1 MRTFKNRLIFNSSYF
16 LLWIGYFTFARLFFL
31 LFYIDKTKEIGFLT
45 ALKTFIYGIQL
56 DISFAA
62 YLCLLP
68 FLLMIFSVF
77 VSSKKIGIIIKW
89 YSAILIIFL
98 SILLII
104 DASLYQSWGT
114 RLDSEI
120 LKYLNTPKLMIAS
133 VSSFQMVSG
142 IIFWVLISTLFIKLL
157 NKNTTKV
164 IGKIEKAFWMQSIV
178 FLLITASLIIPIRG
192 GLQTIPVNQSNVY
205 FSNKMYANH
214 ASINYMWNFFNALT
228 HKSDANNPYDFF
240 DDTTAENTINKTRK
254 QLLTKNTDSILNTTK
269 PNVILIIWESLTAK
283 VVGSL
288 GGEPTVTKNLNK
300 LSKEGILFTNF
311 YANGDRTDK
320 GIPAIL
326 SGYYPQ
332 PTKSIMKMPNKTRS
346 IPMLPKEMRAIGY
359 KTSFYYGGDLNFG
372 NMNTY
377 LRNAQIS
384 EIIDGSVFDKK
395 DWNSKWGA
403 FDDVFM
409 NRFAKDLSKKQT
421 EPFFKIA
428 LTSTSHEPFELN
440 STYKFGQDSH
450 DNLFRS
456 AHAYTDK
463 VIGDFIDFAKEQDW
477 YKNTLIVIMS
487 DHGHRSPKHKGAYNS
502 PKKFK
507 IPMLWLGGAL
517 NKKGIEIDNI
527 ASQVDFSFTLL
538 DLLNGNNSEF
548 KFSKNLFNTSE
559 NQYAHYIFN
568 KGFGTISKNGFY
580 LFDYTGKK
588 SIVHYG
594 KDFSKLDSLG
604 KAITQNSFQD
614 FLDRK

>member
-31 LFYIDKTKEIGFLT
+31 LFYIDKTKEIGILT

-62 YLCLLP
+62 YLCFLP

-228 HKSDANNPYDFF
+228 HKSDANNPYEFF
-240 DDTTAENTINKTRK
+240 DDSTAKNTINKTRK

>member
-68 FLLMIFSVF
+68 FLLIIFSVF

-142 IIFWVLISTLFIKLL
+142 IIFWVLISTLFIKLF

-164 IGKIEKAFWMQSIV
+164 IEKIEKAFWMQSIV

-228 HKSDANNPYDFF
+228 HKSDTNNPYDFF

-463 VIGDFIDFAKEQDW
+463 VIGHFINFAKKQDR

-487 DHGHRSPKHKGAYNS
+487 DHGNRSPKHKGAYNS

-588 SIVHYG
+588 SIVQYG

>member
-1 MRTFKNRLIFNSSYF
+1 MRTLKNRLIFNSSYF

-31 LFYIDKTKEIGFLT
+31 LFYIDKTKEIGILT

-62 YLCLLP
+62 YLCFLP

-228 HKSDANNPYDFF
+228 HKSDANNPYEFF
-240 DDTTAENTINKTRK
+240 DDSTAKNTINKTRK

>member
-1 MRTFKNRLIFNSSYF
+1 MRTLKNRLIFNSSYF

-62 YLCLLP
+62 YLCFLP

-114 RLDSEI
+114 RLDTAI

-142 IIFWVLISTLFIKLL
+142 IIFWVLISTLFIKLF

-164 IGKIEKAFWMQSIV
+164 IEKIEKAFWMQSIV

-228 HKSDANNPYDFF
+228 HKSDANNPYEFF
-240 DDTTAENTINKTRK
+240 NDSTAKNTINKTRK
-254 QLLTKNTDSILNTTK
+254 QLLTNNTDSILNTTK

-588 SIVHYG
+588 SIVQYG

>member
-62 YLCLLP
+62 YLCFLP

-114 RLDSEI
+114 RLDTAI

-142 IIFWVLISTLFIKLL
+142 IIFWVLISTLFIKLF

-164 IGKIEKAFWMQSIV
+164 IEKIEKAFWMQSIV

-228 HKSDANNPYDFF
+228 HKSDANNPYEFF
-240 DDTTAENTINKTRK
+240 NDSTAKNTINKTRK
-254 QLLTKNTDSILNTTK
+254 QLLTNNTDSILNTTK

-384 EIIDGSVFDKK
+384 
-395 DWNSKWGA
+395 
-403 FDDVFM
+403 
-409 NRFAKDLSKKQT
+409 
-421 EPFFKIA
+421 
-428 LTSTSHEPFELN
+428 
-440 STYKFGQDSH
+440 
-450 DNLFRS
+450 
-456 AHAYTDK
+456 
-463 VIGDFIDFAKEQDW
+463 
-477 YKNTLIVIMS
+477 
-487 DHGHRSPKHKGAYNS
+487 
-502 PKKFK
+502 
-507 IPMLWLGGAL
+507 
-517 NKKGIEIDNI
+517 
-527 ASQVDFSFTLL
+527 
-538 DLLNGNNSEF
+538 
-548 KFSKNLFNTSE
+548 
-559 NQYAHYIFN
+559 
-568 KGFGTISKNGFY
+568 
-580 LFDYTGKK
+580 
-588 SIVHYG
+588 
-594 KDFSKLDSLG
+594 
-604 KAITQNSFQD
+604 
-614 FLDRK
+614 

>member
-377 LRNAQIS
+377 LRNAEIS
-384 EIIDGSVFDKK
+384 EIIDGNEFNKK

-409 NRFAKDLSKKQT
+409 NRFAKDLAKKQT

-428 LTSTSHEPFELN
+428 LTSTSHEPYELN

>member
-1 MRTFKNRLIFNSSYF
+1 
-16 LLWIGYFTFARLFFL
+16 
-31 LFYIDKTKEIGFLT
+31 
-45 ALKTFIYGIQL
+45 
-56 DISFAA
+56 
-62 YLCLLP
+62 
-68 FLLMIFSVF
+68 MIFSVF

>member
-1 MRTFKNRLIFNSSYF
+1 
-16 LLWIGYFTFARLFFL
+16 
-31 LFYIDKTKEIGFLT
+31 
-45 ALKTFIYGIQL
+45 
-56 DISFAA
+56 
-62 YLCLLP
+62 
-68 FLLMIFSVF
+68 
-77 VSSKKIGIIIKW
+77 
-89 YSAILIIFL
+89 
-98 SILLII
+98 
-104 DASLYQSWGT
+104 
-114 RLDSEI
+114 
-120 LKYLNTPKLMIAS
+120 
-133 VSSFQMVSG
+133 
-142 IIFWVLISTLFIKLL
+142 
-157 NKNTTKV
+157 
-164 IGKIEKAFWMQSIV
+164 MQSIV

-463 VIGDFIDFAKEQDW
+463 VIGHFINFAKKQDW

-588 SIVHYG
+588 SIVQYG

>member
-1 MRTFKNRLIFNSSYF
+1 MKTFKNRLLFNSSYF

-31 LFYIDKTKEIGFLT
+31 LFYFDKTKEIGIIS
-45 ALKTFIYGIQL
+45 ALKTFIYGVQL

-62 YLCLLP
+62 YLCFLP
-68 FLLMIFSVF
+68 FLLMVLSVF
-77 VSSKKIGIIIKW
+77 VISKKIAIIIKW
-89 YSAILIIFL
+89 YSAVLIIFL

-104 DASLYQSWGT
+104 DASLYQSWGA
-114 RLDSEI
+114 RLDTAI

-142 IIFWVLISTLFIKLL
+142 IIFWVLISTLFIKLF
-157 NKNTTKV
+157 NKNITKRNE
-164 IGKIEKAFWMQSIV
+164 KIEKAFWMQSIV
-178 FLLITASLIIPIRG
+178 FLLITAALIIPIRG

-214 ASINYMWNFFNALT
+214 ASINYIWNFFNALT
-228 HKSDANNPYDFF
+228 HKSDDINPYEFF
-240 DDTTAENTINKTRK
+240 NDNTAKNTINKTRK

-346 IPMLPKEMRAIGY
+346 IPMLPKEMKAIGY

-377 LRNAQIS
+377 LRNAEIS
-384 EIIDGSVFDKK
+384 EIIDGSVFNKK

-428 LTSTSHEPFELN
+428 LTSTSHEPYELN

-463 VIGDFIDFAKEQDW
+463 VIGNFIDFAKEQDW

-517 NKKGIEIDNI
+517 NKRGIEIDNI
-527 ASQVDFSFTLL
+527 TSQVDFSFTLL

-548 KFSKNLFNTSE
+548 KFSKHLFNTSE

-568 KGFGTISKNGFY
+568 KGFGTISKNGLY
-580 LFDYTGKK
+580 LFDYIGKK
-588 SIVHYG
+588 SIVQYG
-594 KDFSKLDSLG
+594 KDINKLDSLG

-614 FLDRK
+614 FLERK

>member
-1 MRTFKNRLIFNSSYF
+1 L
-16 LLWIGYFTFARLFFL
+16 
-31 LFYIDKTKEIGFLT
+31 E
-45 ALKTFIYGIQL
+45 
-56 DISFAA
+56 
-62 YLCLLP
+62 
-68 FLLMIFSVF
+68 
-77 VSSKKIGIIIKW
+77 
-89 YSAILIIFL
+89 
-98 SILLII
+98 
-104 DASLYQSWGT
+104 
-114 RLDSEI
+114 
-120 LKYLNTPKLMIAS
+120 
-133 VSSFQMVSG
+133 
-142 IIFWVLISTLFIKLL
+142 
-157 NKNTTKV
+157 
-164 IGKIEKAFWMQSIV
+164 KIEKAFWMQSIV

-463 VIGDFIDFAKEQDW
+463 VIGDFIDFAKKQDW
-477 YKNTLIVIMS
+477 YKKYINC
-487 DHGHRSPKHKGAYNS
+487 YNVGS
-502 PKKFK
+502 WTQVSKTQR
-507 IPMLWLGGAL
+507 
-517 NKKGIEIDNI
+517 GI
-527 ASQVDFSFTLL
+527 
-538 DLLNGNNSEF
+538 
-548 KFSKNLFNTSE
+548 
-559 NQYAHYIFN
+559 
-568 KGFGTISKNGFY
+568 
-580 LFDYTGKK
+580 
-588 SIVHYG
+588 
-594 KDFSKLDSLG
+594 
-604 KAITQNSFQD
+604 
-614 FLDRK
+614 

>member
-228 HKSDANNPYDFF
+228 HKSDANNPYEFF
-240 DDTTAENTINKTRK
+240 DDSTAKNTINKTRK

-588 SIVHYG
+588 SIVQYG

>member
-1 MRTFKNRLIFNSSYF
+1 
-16 LLWIGYFTFARLFFL
+16 
-31 LFYIDKTKEIGFLT
+31 
-45 ALKTFIYGIQL
+45 
-56 DISFAA
+56 
-62 YLCLLP
+62 
-68 FLLMIFSVF
+68 MIFSVF

-228 HKSDANNPYDFF
+228 HKSDANNPYEFF
-240 DDTTAENTINKTRK
+240 DDSTAKNTINKTRK

>member
-1 MRTFKNRLIFNSSYF
+1 MRTLKNRLIFNSSYF

-62 YLCLLP
+62 YLCFLP

-114 RLDSEI
+114 RLDTAI

-142 IIFWVLISTLFIKLL
+142 IIFWVLISTLFIKLF

-164 IGKIEKAFWMQSIV
+164 IEKIEKAFWMQSIV

-228 HKSDANNPYDFF
+228 HKSDANNPYEFF
-240 DDTTAENTINKTRK
+240 NDSTAKNTINKTRK
-254 QLLTKNTDSILNTTK
+254 QLLTNNTDSILNTTK

-487 DHGHRSPKHKGAYNS
+487 DHGHRSPKHKGAFNS

-588 SIVHYG
+588 SIVQYG